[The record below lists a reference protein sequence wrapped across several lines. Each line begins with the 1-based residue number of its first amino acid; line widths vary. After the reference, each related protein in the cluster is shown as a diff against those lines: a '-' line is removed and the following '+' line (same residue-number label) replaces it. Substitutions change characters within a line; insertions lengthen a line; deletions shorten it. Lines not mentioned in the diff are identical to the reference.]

1 MLMCLSLF
9 GKKTKEL
16 PIILKKEERS
26 RLETTKNNSDLDWDM
41 LQHKPD
47 NTVTQVVLVIE
58 ILFFS
63 VGHMQ
68 MDAADHRKGAGPA
81 ATCQ

>member
-1 MLMCLSLF
+1 MLVTF
-9 GKKTKEL
+9 WGKKTKEL

-58 ILFFS
+58 MLFFS

-68 MDAADHRKGAGPA
+68 MDAADHRKGAGSV

>member
-1 MLMCLSLF
+1 VLVTF
-9 GKKTKEL
+9 WKKKTKEL

-68 MDAADHRKGAGPA
+68 MDAADHRKGAGSV